1 MAGGTQSG
9 GQGAQQ
15 VIEGGDQRK
24 ADDPVIDLL
33 IVGEELAE
41 QRQQDKHDG
50 QRVEEHQHRH
60 GAGDDGAQAQIGDG
74 EGHHAE
80 NDGPRLVLGPLG
92 EQAGKGL
99 GAAGDKAD
107 GGLEAG
113 KRYGDGEDQQTDPAE
128 EGLRDLRQ
136 RYTAVFGCGQYAAA
150 LGAHGGDGNIDK
162 PHEQAAEDTGLGGI
176 ACYGAG
182 LINAQFPDDLYHD
195 DAEGKACKGVHG
207 VVALQKAGE
216 EGLLDVA
223 AHRLH
228 TGNGNGGGGDQRYHD
243 KDAEEQQEEG
253 IEDLADPCE
262 DLAGAQR
269 KQQRRNK
276 ERQREQQEIQLHIA
290 VLGKDLFQPDGEGNG
305 SAAGN
310 SKEWTNGEVQ
320 RTGKEIGIGTVYLA
334 AEGKQAVT
342 AGKPQRRNAQKRQ
355 SHAGNEQTKNGTP
368 HIAAGQLTDCG
379 GENQV
384 AGAEE

>member
-1 MAGGTQSG
+1 M
-9 GQGAQQ
+9 
-15 VIEGGDQRK
+15 
-24 ADDPVIDLL
+24 
-33 IVGEELAE
+33 
-41 QRQQDKHDG
+41 
-50 QRVEEHQHRH
+50 
-60 GAGDDGAQAQIGDG
+60 
-74 EGHHAE
+74 
-80 NDGPRLVLGPLG
+80 
-92 EQAGKGL
+92 
-99 GAAGDKAD
+99 
-107 GGLEAG
+107 
-113 KRYGDGEDQQTDPAE
+113 
-128 EGLRDLRQ
+128 
-136 RYTAVFGCGQYAAA
+136 
-150 LGAHGGDGNIDK
+150 
-162 PHEQAAEDTGLGGI
+162 
-176 ACYGAG
+176 
-182 LINAQFPDDLYHD
+182 
-195 DAEGKACKGVHG
+195 
-207 VVALQKAGE
+207 
-216 EGLLDVA
+216 DVA

-228 TGNGNGGGGDQRYHD
+228 TGNGNGGGAEHRHDDQN
-243 KDAEEQQEEG
+243 AEEQQEEG